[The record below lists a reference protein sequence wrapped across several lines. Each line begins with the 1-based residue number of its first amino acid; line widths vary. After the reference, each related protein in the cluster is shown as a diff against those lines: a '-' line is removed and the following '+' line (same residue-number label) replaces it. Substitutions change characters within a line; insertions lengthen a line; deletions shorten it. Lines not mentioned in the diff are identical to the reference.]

1 MESQDSE
8 TLAVLARASAIKETL
23 KTEGWPLIEGMLIR
37 KIEDLNSIENIPLED
52 MKTNDELVQ
61 QIAIRHGAIRLM
73 REWLAEVKRL
83 TGYADAYVRI
93 NQAQE
98 EDTIIVQS

>member
-8 TLAVLARASAIKETL
+8 TLAVLAKASAIKETL
-23 KTEGWPLIEGMLIR
+23 KTEGWPIIEGMLQR
-37 KIEDLNSIENIPLED
+37 KIEDLNSIENIPLEE

-83 TGYADAYVRI
+83 TSYADSYVRI
-93 NQAQE
+93 HSVQEDNPLVNQ
-98 EDTIIVQS
+98 S